1 MLYLLLVAFNLY
13 ILFLWNRRKREK
25 GEKLAWYWGLILPT
39 DVFLL
44 ILMSVIGIGG
54 IGLLVLENSG
64 TKNKSTEEE
73 MGIIMEAIN
82 NYQVKT
88 GNYPISINNLIMN
101 NPLKLGWKTDQW
113 GSTYNLTNSLDGI
126 NLISPGKDMVIG
138 TMDDIK
144 LEIKK

>member
-1 MLYLLLVAFNLY
+1 MLYLILIAFNLY

-88 GNYPISINNLIMN
+88 GNYPISIDNLIMN